1 MKLDSL
7 AVAIA
12 ISTSVLATG
21 CSRNAIEAVNLA
33 NEADKQRSVDPEG
46 AISKYEQAVQLDPSN
61 HRILYKLA
69 VTYEKKEAWDKVAST
84 LAKAG
89 QIAPT
94 FANYWFK
101 RGYAIE
107 KQAEKKTVS
116 WEEAREPLEKCV
128 KADANLADCYFE
140 LGNVSLWT
148 DKEQDALASWTKAIE
163 HKSDVADYYFPL
175 ADLYLRLGYLDQA
188 EQVAKE
194 GVSFLKPD
202 DKVGFA
208 LQTLLSDVYQQKG
221 KTDER
226 VKALEAAKKLGG
238 EEHPESLFNLGSTY
252 AVIEPPRKQEAISM
266 LKAFSTRACRGGSAA
281 KYKDQCEQSQSLIA
295 KLGGTAQ

>member
-1 MKLDSL
+1 MKLRNL
-7 AVAIA
+7 AAVVALF
-12 ISTSVLATG
+12 SSVATGG

-33 NEADKQRSVDPEG
+33 NDADKQRSVDPEG
-46 AISKYEQAVQLDPSN
+46 AIQKYEQAAQLDPSN

-84 LAKAG
+84 LAKAA

-116 WEEAREPLEKCV
+116 WEEAREPLEKCI
-128 KADANLADCYFE
+128 KADPNVADCYFE
-140 LGNVSLWT
+140 LGNVNLWT

-163 HKSDVADYYFPL
+163 HKADVADYYFPL
-175 ADLYLRLGYLDQA
+175 ADLYLRLGHLDEA
-188 EQVAKE
+188 EKVAKA
-194 GVSFLKPD
+194 GISFLKEG

-208 LQTLLSDVYQQKG
+208 LYTLLSDVYLQKD
-221 KTDER
+221 KSDER
-226 VKALEAAKKLGG
+226 VKALEAAKKAGG
-238 EEHPESLFNLGSTY
+238 DEHPESLFNLGSTY
-252 AVIEPPRKQEAISM
+252 AVLDASHKAEALAM
-266 LKAFSTRACRGGSAA
+266 LKSFNTRACRGGAAA
-281 KYKDQCEQSQSLIA
+281 KYKDQCEQSNALIA
-295 KLGGTAQ
+295 KLGGNAQ